1 MPQVELWALIPF
13 AIMLLSIAVMPLI
26 AGKWWENNLH
36 KLYVALALSI
46 PTGYY
51 LITNGMGEQLQHQ
64 MLKDYLPFI
73 ILLGTLFIVTGGIRI
88 NGDVQAR
95 PRNNT
100 FIMAIGYILA
110 SFIGTTGAAMLL
122 IRPLLEFN
130 KQREHKVHTVLVF
143 IALVANCG
151 GILTPLGDPPLFLL
165 YLRGAEFSWF
175 MNMLPEWMVV
185 GGVILFGYYWVDKYI
200 YYHKE
205 HIANVMAD
213 FREKSPVYLRGRIN
227 IIYLICIILTVAY
240 VNPSHMPQMA
250 EEGAPLR
257 VTAMREIILIIIA
270 LFSILTTRR
279 GVREANHFSWEP
291 ITEVAVVFIGIFATM
306 TPALIYL
313 NANAAALGLQTPAQF
328 FYGAGFLSAFLD
340 NSPTAV
346 AFHTV
351 AQGLP
356 HAADAAM
363 VAGVPQEILRAISL
377 GSVFFGAMTYI
388 GNGPNFMVKAIAE
401 QEGVKMPSFFGYIFR
416 FSLIIM
422 LPVYIIVQLIFL

>member
-1 MPQVELWALIPF
+1 
-13 AIMLLSIAVMPLI
+13 
-26 AGKWWENNLH
+26 
-36 KLYVALALSI
+36 
-46 PTGYY
+46 
-51 LITNGMGEQLQHQ
+51 
-64 MLKDYLPFI
+64 
-73 ILLGTLFIVTGGIRI
+73 
-88 NGDVQAR
+88 
-95 PRNNT
+95 
-100 FIMAIGYILA
+100 
-110 SFIGTTGAAMLL
+110 
-122 IRPLLEFN
+122 
-130 KQREHKVHTVLVF
+130 
-143 IALVANCG
+143 
-151 GILTPLGDPPLFLL
+151 
-165 YLRGAEFSWF
+165 
-175 MNMLPEWMVV
+175 
-185 GGVILFGYYWVDKYI
+185 
-200 YYHKE
+200 
-205 HIANVMAD
+205 
-213 FREKSPVYLRGRIN
+213 
-227 IIYLICIILTVAY
+227 
-240 VNPSHMPQMA
+240 MPQMA

-279 GVREANHFSWEP
+279 GVRESNHFSWEP